1 MPWSL
6 VSLVC
11 RWCQSLYGVFLG
23 SARKTEGA
31 LRTIGATLLQTS
43 NLSRA
48 DIELIP
54 SVEFDTIHDSAT
66 FESALGWPKLT

>member
-1 MPWSL
+1 M
-6 VSLVC
+6 SLVC

-54 SVEFDTIHDSAT
+54 SVEFDTIIAPR
-66 FESALGWPKLT
+66 LNRPLVGPN

>member
-1 MPWSL
+1 MT
-6 VSLVC
+6 
-11 RWCQSLYGVFLG
+11 G
-23 SARKTEGA
+23 GA

-54 SVEFDTIHDSAT
+54 LVEFDTIIASST
-66 FESALGWPKLT
+66 LGSTSTHCYANEVTLTQGLSDDMI